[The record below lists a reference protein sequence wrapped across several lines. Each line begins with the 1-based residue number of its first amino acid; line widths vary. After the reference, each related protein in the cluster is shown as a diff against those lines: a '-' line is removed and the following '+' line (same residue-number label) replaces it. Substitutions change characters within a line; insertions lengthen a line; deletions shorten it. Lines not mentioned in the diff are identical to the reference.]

1 MYNIYLVRNKKYH
14 ASKEKMM
21 KKEKEIKQKAHIF
34 RNTAFMLKCAWKSA
48 PLSLLI
54 IYLSYI
60 LENVYYSVVIGVMF
74 LQTALSIIEGNGT
87 FKEFAIKM
95 CIIVFGKVFVDLLAY
110 IDVYTVRTKFEIKC
124 ESYINSL
131 IFKKSQEVE
140 LGCYENPDFFDNYNR
155 ATWVVE
161 KGGFKRIIEGS
172 AWTIGSVVSIIFLV
186 AYLVSI
192 DPFLLFF
199 IICPIVVILI
209 RIKKNNLEFELE
221 KEKTPYERQKDYTKR
236 TILLRDF
243 AKEIKT
249 TGIFEVV
256 KIRFKNAIDKN
267 IEIIKKYGWKVAL
280 LESVA
285 DFLGE
290 IIPVGG
296 GFGYGCY
303 RLIVL
308 QNLEIADFSVL
319 ISAIT
324 TTRSKLN
331 QLARYFA
338 MQQKHCLWVQ
348 NLREFLNYE
357 PQLKGGDIEPADFES
372 LEFRNV
378 SFCYEGNEKNTLNNV
393 SFKISKGE
401 TFAVVGHNGAGKT
414 TLSKLIMRLYDVTD
428 GEILYNGINIKEYN
442 LQKYREKF
450 ASVFQDYRIFAMT
463 VAENVLIEEVDEDN
477 IALAK
482 KALGQSGVHEKIKT
496 LPEAENTLLTR
507 EFDDKGALLSGGE
520 SQKVTIARMFAKKF
534 EIAILDEPS
543 SALDPIAESKMY
555 DSLMEGTKGKTVFYI
570 SHRLSSATS
579 SDRILVFSGGSLI
592 EAGTHEELMTLGGEY
607 FNMFTLQASGYREE
621 GSEDEQ

>member
-1 MYNIYLVRNKKYH
+1 MH
-14 ASKEKMM
+14 KEK
-21 KKEKEIKQKAHIF
+21 KSKQKAHIF

-48 PLSLLI
+48 PLSLII
-54 IYLSYI
+54 IYLAYI
-60 LENVYYSVVIGVMF
+60 VENVYYSVVVSVMF

-110 IDVYTVRTKFEIKC
+110 IDMYTVRTKFEIKC

-131 IFKKSQEVE
+131 IFKKAQEVE

-186 AYLVSI
+186 IYLVSI

-199 IICPIVVILI
+199 ILCPIIVILI

-221 KEKTPYERQKDYTKR
+221 KEKTPYERQKDYTRR
-236 TILLRDF
+236 TILLKDF

-256 KIRFKNAIDKN
+256 KKRFKEAVDKN
-267 IEIIKKYGWKVAL
+267 IGVIKKYGWRVAI

-308 QNLEIADFSVL
+308 ENLNISDFSVL

-324 TTRSKLN
+324 NTRNKLN

-348 NLREFLNYE
+348 NMRDFLAYE
-357 PQLKGGDIEPADFES
+357 PKLKGGEIEPADFES

-378 SFCYEGNEKNTLNNV
+378 SFRYEGNEKDSLSNI
-393 SFKISKGE
+393 SFKINKGE

-414 TLSKLIMRLYDVTD
+414 TLSKLIMRLYDVTE

-442 LQKYREKF
+442 LLKYREKF

-463 VAENVLIEEVDEDN
+463 VAENVLIEEVDENN
-477 IALAK
+477 ISLSE
-482 KALGQSGVHEKIKT
+482 KALKQSGVYDKIQT
-496 LPEAENTLLTR
+496 LPDGVNTLLTR

-520 SQKVTIARMFAKKF
+520 AQKVTIARMFAKDF

-555 DSLMEGTKGKTVFYI
+555 DSLMEGTEGKTVFYI
-570 SHRLSSATS
+570 SHRLSSATRS
-579 SDRILVFSGGSLI
+579 NRILVFSKGRLI
-592 EAGTHEELMTLGGEY
+592 ESGSHDELMELNGEY
-607 FNMFTLQASGYREE
+607 CKMFTLQASGYREE
-621 GSEDEQ
+621 GSENE

>member
-1 MYNIYLVRNKKYH
+1 
-14 ASKEKMM
+14 M
-21 KKEKEIKQKAHIF
+21 KKEQTQKAHIF
-34 RNTAFMLKCAWKSA
+34 KNTAFMLKCAWKSA
-48 PLSLLI
+48 PLSLII
-54 IYLSYI
+54 IYLAYI
-60 LENVYYSVVIGVMF
+60 LENVYYSVVVSVMF

-110 IDVYTVRTKFEIKC
+110 IDIYTVRTKFEIKC

-131 IFKKSQEVE
+131 IFKKAQEVE
-140 LGCYENPDFFDNYNR
+140 LGCYENPEFFDNYNR

-199 IICPIVVILI
+199 IICPIIVIAL
-209 RIKKNNLEFELE
+209 RIKKNNLELE
-221 KEKTPYERQKDYTKR
+221 KEKDMTPFERQKDYTRR
-236 TILLRDF
+236 TILLKDF

-249 TGIFEVV
+249 TGIFDVV
-256 KIRFKNAIDKN
+256 KKRFNSAVDKN
-267 IEIIKKYGWKVAL
+267 IEVIKKYGWRIAL
-280 LESVA
+280 YEAVA
-285 DFLGE
+285 DFFGE

-303 RLIVL
+303 RLMVL
-308 QNLEIADFSVL
+308 QNLEISDFSVL

-324 TTRSKLN
+324 NTRNKLN

-348 NLREFLNYE
+348 NMREFLDYE
-357 PQLKGGDIEPADFES
+357 PKLVGGGIEPADFES
-372 LEFRNV
+372 LEFKNV
-378 SFCYEGNEKNTLNNV
+378 SFRYEGNDKNTLNNV
-393 SFKISKGE
+393 SFKINKGE

-414 TLSKLIMRLYDVTD
+414 TLSKLIMRLYDVTE
-428 GEILYNGINIKEYN
+428 GEILYNGINIKEYD
-442 LQKYREKF
+442 LIKYRKKF

-463 VAENVLIEEVDEDN
+463 VAENVLIEEVDEN
-477 IALAK
+477 NSARAN
-482 KALGQSGVHEKIKT
+482 KALMQSGVYEKIQT
-496 LPEAENTLLTR
+496 LPEKENNLLTK

-543 SALDPIAESKMY
+543 SALDPVAESKMY
-555 DSLMEGTKGKTVFYI
+555 DALMEGTEGKTVFYI
-570 SHRLSSATS
+570 SHRLSSATR
-579 SDRILVFSGGSLI
+579 SDKILVFAKGRLI
-592 EAGTHEELMTLGGEY
+592 ESGTHDELMALQGEY
-607 FNMFTLQASGYREE
+607 SEMFTLQASGYKEE
-621 GSEDEQ
+621 VSEHE

>member
-1 MYNIYLVRNKKYH
+1 
-14 ASKEKMM
+14 M
-21 KKEKEIKQKAHIF
+21 KKEKSAKQKAHIF
-34 RNTAFMLKCAWKSA
+34 KNTAFMLKCAWKSA

-60 LENVYYSVVIGVMF
+60 AENVYYSVVISVMF

-110 IDVYTVRTKFEIKC
+110 IDMYTVRTKFEIKC

-131 IFKKSQEVE
+131 IFKKAQEVE

-155 ATWVVE
+155 ATWVIE
-161 KGGFKRIIEGS
+161 RGGFKRIIEGS

-186 AYLVSI
+186 AYLISI

-199 IICPIVVILI
+199 VFCPIIVILI
-209 RIKKNNLEFELE
+209 RIKKNNLEFDLE
-221 KEKTPYERQKDYTKR
+221 KEKTPYERQKDYTRR

-256 KIRFKNAIDKN
+256 KTRFKNAVDKN
-267 IEIIKKYGWKVAL
+267 IETIKKYGWRIAI
-280 LESVA
+280 LESIA

-308 QNLEIADFSVL
+308 ENLEISDFSVL

-324 TTRSKLN
+324 NTRNKLN

-348 NLREFLNYE
+348 NLRDFLNYE
-357 PQLKGGDIEPADFES
+357 PQLKGGGIVPGEFES
-372 LEFRNV
+372 LEFKNV
-378 SFCYEGNEKNTLNNV
+378 SFCYEGNNKNTLSNV
-393 SFKISKGE
+393 SFKINKGE

-414 TLSKLIMRLYDVTD
+414 TLSKLIMRLYDVSE
-428 GEILYNGINIKEYN
+428 GEILYNGINIKEYD
-442 LQKYREKF
+442 LLKYRDKF
-450 ASVFQDYRIFAMT
+450 ASVFQDYRIFAMS
-463 VAENVLIEEVDEDN
+463 VAENVLIDEVDEN
-477 IALAK
+477 NVELAS
-482 KALGQSGVHEKIKT
+482 KALKQSGVYDKIQR
-496 LPEAENTLLTR
+496 LPEKENTLLTR
-507 EFDDKGALLSGGE
+507 EFDSNGALLSGGE
-520 SQKVTIARMFAKKF
+520 SQKVTIARMFAKNF

-543 SALDPIAESKMY
+543 SALDPIAETKMY

-570 SHRLSSATS
+570 SHRLSSATR
-579 SDRILVFSGGSLI
+579 SDKILVFANGNLI
-592 EAGTHEELMTLGGEY
+592 ESGTHDELMALDGEY
-607 FNMFTLQASGYREE
+607 CNMFTLQASGYREE
-621 GSEDEQ
+621 GTENE